1 MTFANR
7 FEKVFKSVLPTPF
20 TIAVILTFFTF
31 LLALF
36 LTHSEVG
43 ENHIL
48 QLLTFWEQ
56 GVWHPPLLVFA
67 IQMML
72 MLVLGH
78 ALALSKPISKIIE
91 IGTKYCNN
99 TANAAA
105 IQSAPK
111 NR

>member
-1 MTFANR
+1 MTFSNR
-7 FEKVFKSVLPTPF
+7 FEKAFKSVLPTPF

-67 IQMML
+67 MQMML
-72 MLVLGH
+72 MLVLGYVI
-78 ALALSKPISKIIE
+78 AL
-91 IGTKYCNN
+91 TKY
-99 TANAAA
+99 
-105 IQSAPK
+105 
-111 NR
+111 